1 MTTTTFDKVEQALLR
16 VPEVMLVFWIIK
28 TLSTTVGETGADYLA
43 VDGGWG
49 MPNTAVAMG
58 SIMAVLL
65 FLQFGK
71 LKRYVPANYWTLVVL
86 MSVIGTLITDI
97 LVDNA
102 GISLVTLSIVF
113 TVAMLAGFYL
123 WYRQEGTLSIHSIDT
138 GKREGWYWVV
148 ILLAFALGTGVGD
161 LISEHLN
168 AGYGVALML
177 FAGLIGAVAVA
188 FYGFKLNAVTAFW
201 FAFVLTR
208 PLGASLGDFL
218 IQAPA
223 NGGLGINI
231 LAVNVGF
238 LAAIAGLVSYEA
250 LRIKRALAN

>member
-1 MTTTTFDKVEQALLR
+1 
-16 VPEVMLVFWIIK
+16 
-28 TLSTTVGETGADYLA
+28 
-43 VDGGWG
+43 
-49 MPNTAVAMG
+49 
-58 SIMAVLL
+58 
-65 FLQFGK
+65 
-71 LKRYVPANYWTLVVL
+71 
-86 MSVIGTLITDI
+86 MSVICTLITDI

-102 GISLVTLSIVF
+102 AISLVTLNIVF

-161 LISEHLN
+161 LISEHLS
-168 AGYGVALML
+168 AGYSVALML
-177 FAGLIGAVAVA
+177 FAGLIGAVAAA

-201 FAFVLTR
+201 FAIVPTR

-223 NGGLGINI
+223 KWGSWHQYAGRQRGIPGRDRRLGQ
-231 LAVNVGF
+231 L
-238 LAAIAGLVSYEA
+238 
-250 LRIKRALAN
+250 

>member
-97 LVDNA
+97 
-102 GISLVTLSIVF
+102 
-113 TVAMLAGFYL
+113 
-123 WYRQEGTLSIHSIDT
+123 
-138 GKREGWYWVV
+138 
-148 ILLAFALGTGVGD
+148 
-161 LISEHLN
+161 
-168 AGYGVALML
+168 
-177 FAGLIGAVAVA
+177 
-188 FYGFKLNAVTAFW
+188 
-201 FAFVLTR
+201 
-208 PLGASLGDFL
+208 
-218 IQAPA
+218 
-223 NGGLGINI
+223 
-231 LAVNVGF
+231 
-238 LAAIAGLVSYEA
+238 
-250 LRIKRALAN
+250 